1 MKVKVIS
8 EIESARG
15 VIPVGSI
22 IEISGTLLDKLQGKV
37 EPILEARPDEGRGLP
52 HYCQTGACW
61 CSALLPDRDHPADCI
76 LSACEYFKD

>member
-8 EIESARG
+8 QIESARG

-37 EPILEARPDEGRGLP
+37 EPILEARPNDGRDLP
-52 HYCQTGACW
+52 HYCATAEAW
-61 CSALLPDRDHPADCI
+61 CSEKLTGSCI
-76 LSACEYFKD
+76 KHDCEYYRD

>member
-1 MKVKVIS
+1 MQCRVMKPFNRHGELQLPGI
-8 EIESARG
+8 
-15 VIPVGSI
+15 I
-22 IEISGTLLDKLQGKV
+22 IEVSEEALSKLAGYVQ
-37 EPILEARPDEGRGLP
+37 PITPDEGRGLP